1 MSLNKLKIEIFIFL
15 IVFLFSCGSEA
26 VKDPSNPFAGCKFGT
41 PAAIFTPEI
50 SQINTHSFNI
60 KGEAAIEK
68 MNFENGYQ
76 LEIIQTG
83 CNTIH
88 QEMLFTLPIS
98 TDSIP
103 LVKLA
108 TNELANLGRLSDSHM
123 IFNIWANTIEQYAD
137 EFSPGKEV
145 ELEPGKFAS
154 IDKIKSSD
162 GILLRIILSMR

>member
-1 MSLNKLKIEIFIFL
+1 M
-15 IVFLFSCGSEA
+15 LFSCGNEV
-26 VKDPSNPFAGCKFGT
+26 VKDPTNPFAGCKFGK
-41 PAAIFTPEI
+41 PEAIFSSEI
-50 SQINTHSFNI
+50 SVIKTHSFNI

-68 MNFENGYQ
+68 MGLENGNQ

-88 QEMLFTLPIS
+88 QEMLFSLPIAAS
-98 TDSIP
+98 AVP
-103 LVKLA
+103 LVELA
-108 TNELANLGRLSDSHM
+108 SNELANLGGFSENHM
-123 IFNIWANTIEQYAD
+123 IFNIWANAIEQYAD

-162 GILLRIILSMR
+162 GVLLRVILSMR